1 MVIRH
6 VMDMDTKTSLRN
18 STALVM
24 DMSRLYNIVVE
35 WDMSPLVKLT
45 CLASHL
51 QEYNHLPV
59 LDHLVELDMSDTS

>member
-1 MVIRH
+1 
-6 VMDMDTKTSLRN
+6 MDMDTETSLRN

-24 DMSRLYNIVVE
+24 DMSRPYNTFEE

-51 QEYNHLPV
+51 QQYNHLPV
-59 LDHLVELDMSDTS
+59 FDHLVELDMSDTS